1 MHGFADDECG
11 WCSTMAEAQVV
22 AYGGAGNPGSR
33 GGTLFCSR
41 DCALG
46 GVCSLG
52 AVCHLR
58 LALPIAACGLFR
70 HEDRIVH
77 FTR

>member
-22 AYGGAGNPGSR
+22 AYGGAGNPGKQGR
-33 GGTLFCSR
+33 DPFFCSR

-46 GVCSLG
+46 
-52 AVCHLR
+52 R
-58 LALPIAACGLFR
+58 L
-70 HEDRIVH
+70 
-77 FTR
+77 